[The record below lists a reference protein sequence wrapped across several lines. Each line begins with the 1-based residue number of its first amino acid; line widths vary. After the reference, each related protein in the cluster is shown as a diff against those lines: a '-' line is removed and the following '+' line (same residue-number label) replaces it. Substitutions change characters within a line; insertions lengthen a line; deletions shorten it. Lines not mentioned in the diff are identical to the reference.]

1 MITET
6 VLKPLSLGMGRGA
19 VTVVFE
25 MVFKIRPLSVD
36 SFDTKEWSLIP
47 LTFSVGWS

>member
-1 MITET
+1 MTTEA
-6 VLKPLSLGMGRGA
+6 VLKAVSLGMGRRA

-25 MVFKIRPLSVD
+25 MVFKICPLSVD
-36 SFDTKEWSLIP
+36 SLDTKEWSLMP

>member
-1 MITET
+1 MTTET
-6 VLKPLSLGMGRGA
+6 VLKAVSLGMGRRA

-25 MVFKIRPLSVD
+25 MVFKICPLSVD
-36 SFDTKEWSLIP
+36 SLDTKEWSLMP